1 MLPSPG
7 IKYLKQIQILTWRLS
22 KGKLLTRETR
32 NNRFIFPPQIIVFGD
47 CRSKYRVSIA
57 QWSSPFLYVLC
68 WFIFRSAVNM
78 TRARPRKLWPSSV
91 RRSGRASVH
100 PGTWTT
106 SRTNSKTVSSSA
118 STYIVHVP
126 RDVSKGR
133 KIKTVLLLDLI
144 FELSIFA
151 VTIFLWISLVLL
163 NHQWTSPIKCGTWSL
178 LLIQCLQI
186 FYLLFYFT
194 LLHYVTLLYVTL
206 L

>member
-32 NNRFIFPPQIIVFGD
+32 NNRFIFPPQIIVFCD

-78 TRARPRKLWPSSV
+78 TRARHRKLWPSSV
-91 RRSGRASVH
+91 RKSGRASVH

-126 RDVSKGR
+126 RDVS
-133 KIKTVLLLDLI
+133 IKRSKDKNSFTAWFD
-144 FELSIFA
+144 
-151 VTIFLWISLVLL
+151 LWIVNIRGDYFFYGSPWYS
-163 NHQWTSPIKCGTWSL
+163 WTTNE
-178 LLIQCLQI
+178 
-186 FYLLFYFT
+186 
-194 LLHYVTLLYVTL
+194 HHR
-206 L
+206 